1 MTPIQ
6 RKLVRQ
12 QMTAMAHLLCDGDD
26 AADAVLLI
34 NVDKDNQVANTFH
47 LGDVQLLGG
56 AVISHLENNIPFR
69 QFVFAAVG
77 AYLSKNPEIERE
89 FLSGLNLAKNVS
101 GLN

>member
-26 AADAVLLI
+26 ATDAVLLI
-34 NVDKDNQVANTFH
+34 NADSDNQMANTFH

-56 AVISHLENNIPFR
+56 AVISQLVNNIPFR
-69 QFVFAAVG
+69 QFLLSAVG
-77 AYLSKNPEIERE
+77 AYLNNNPEIERE
-89 FLSGLNLAKNVS
+89 FLSGLHLAKNSS
-101 GLN
+101 GIN